1 MYDDGDMLQNKQ
13 SDFRNLVK
21 EWIVDLAQEAGL
33 DISGFRHK
41 ITQEFKNHILSNHGD
56 AETEDNRGQIAV
68 TEKDFENIEEI
79 LENPTFAV
87 AGVKRRNKY
96 GVMEDRII
104 LVKNTDRGTILFE
117 EVLFG
122 KKNKALNAKSL
133 IIKKGVITEESLRNI
148 LASNAKNDISNLKIK
163 YADAVVAKSTI
174 HSV

>member
-1 MYDDGDMLQNKQ
+1 MKNVNKNCCEFKNFVQ
-13 SDFRNLVK
+13 
-21 EWIVDLAQEAGL
+21 EWIVDLAKDAGL

-41 ITQEFKNHILSNHGD
+41 VTQEFKQHILSNHGN
-56 AETEDNRGQIAV
+56 AETEENRGQVAINA
-68 TEKDFENIEEI
+68 EDLDNIDEI
-79 LENPTFAV
+79 LESPTFAV

-122 KKNKALNAKSL
+122 KKNRALNAKSL
-133 IIKKGVITEESLRNI
+133 IIKKGRITEESLRNI
-148 LASNAKNDISNLKIK
+148 LASNAKNDITNMKIR

>member
-1 MYDDGDMLQNKQ
+1 M
-13 SDFRNLVK
+13 K
-21 EWIVDLAQEAGL
+21 ECSCYFKNIVQGWIVDLAKEAGL
-33 DISGFRHK
+33 NIDGFRHK
-41 ITQEFKNHILSNHGD
+41 ITQEFKKHILSNHGD
-56 AETEDNRGQIAV
+56 AEAEDNRGQIAV
-68 TEKDFENIEEI
+68 TEKDFENIDEI
-79 LENPTFAV
+79 LGNPTFAV

-104 LVKNTDRGTILFE
+104 LVKNTNRGTILFE

-122 KKNKALNAKSL
+122 KKNRALNAKSL

-148 LASNAKNDISNLKIK
+148 LASNAKNDITNIKIK

>member
-1 MYDDGDMLQNKQ
+1 MNTFDDSCSEFK
-13 SDFRNLVK
+13 NLVQD
-21 EWIVDLAQEAGL
+21 WIVDLAKEAGL

-41 ITQEFKNHILSNHGD
+41 ITQEFKQHILANHGD
-56 AETEDNRGQIAV
+56 TEAENNRGQVAV
-68 TEKDFENIEEI
+68 NAEDLDNIDEI
-79 LENPTFAV
+79 LESPTCAI

-122 KKNKALNAKSL
+122 KRNRALNAKSL
-133 IIKKGVITEESLRNI
+133 IIKKGRITEESLRNI
-148 LASNAKNDISNLKIK
+148 LASNAKNDITNMKIR

>member
-1 MYDDGDMLQNKQ
+1 MNVNNNCCG
-13 SDFRNLVK
+13 FRSLVQD
-21 EWIVDLAQEAGL
+21 WIVDLAKEAGL

-41 ITQEFKNHILSNHGD
+41 ITQEFKQHILANHGD
-56 AETEDNRGQIAV
+56 TKTEDNRGQVAIGA
-68 TEKDFENIEEI
+68 EDFENIDEI

-87 AGVKRRNKY
+87 AGVKHRNKY

-122 KKNKALNAKSL
+122 KRNRALNAKSL
-133 IIKKGVITEESLRNI
+133 IIKKGIITEESLRNI
-148 LASNAKNDISNLKIK
+148 LASNAKNDITNMKIR

>member
-1 MYDDGDMLQNKQ
+1 MNDNGSCFK
-13 SDFRNLVK
+13 NLVQ
-21 EWIVDLAQEAGL
+21 EWIVDLAKEAGL

-41 ITQEFKNHILSNHGD
+41 ITQEFKSHILSNHGD
-56 AETEDNRGQIAV
+56 AEAEDNRGQVAI
-68 TEKDFENIEEI
+68 TEKDFENIDEI
-79 LENPTFAV
+79 LNNPTFAV

-122 KKNKALNAKSL
+122 KKNRALNAKSL
-133 IIKKGVITEESLRNI
+133 IIKKGIITEESLRHI
-148 LASNAKNDISNLKIK
+148 LASNAKNDITNLKIR

>member
-1 MYDDGDMLQNKQ
+1 MNTVNENYSEFKNFVQD
-13 SDFRNLVK
+13 
-21 EWIVDLAQEAGL
+21 WIVDLAKEAGL

-41 ITQEFKNHILSNHGD
+41 ITQEFKQHILSNHGD
-56 AETEDNRGQIAV
+56 TESENNRGQVAISA
-68 TEKDFENIEEI
+68 EDLDNIDDI

-104 LVKNTDRGTILFE
+104 LVKNTNRGTILFE

-122 KKNKALNAKSL
+122 KRNRALNAKSL
-133 IIKKGVITEESLRNI
+133 IIKKGIITEESLRNI
-148 LASNAKNDISNLKIK
+148 LASNSKNDITHMKIR
-163 YADAVVAKSTI
+163 YADAVVANSTI